1 MSVRQRTEQFPNRAV
16 NRADSINHCAQS
28 KHNRLIILRRGAST
42 EPRNG
47 GCAVIRRTNYERN
60 WTSQECGRSVPRC
73 LCLFLTSARR
83 SSHLPNQLNLSP
95 PRESCVSGPVPV
107 PQTTDPTAVISTL
120 LRQGD
125 RTDHAAAINAHLYL
139 LFTQG
144 SLLDVFIVKLTYFIV
159 LKLWL
164 LFHNNYDR

>member
-1 MSVRQRTEQFPNRAV
+1 MSVRQWTKRFPNRAV
-16 NRADSINHCAQS
+16 NRADSINHCAHTAQS

-60 WTSQECGRSVPRC
+60 WTSQERGRSVPRC

-107 PQTTDPTAVISTL
+107 PQPTDRTAVISTL

-144 SLLDVFIVKLTYFIV
+144 SLLDVFI
-159 LKLWL
+159 LKL
-164 LFHNNYDR
+164 NSQQDRKWPQPFLKC

>member
-1 MSVRQRTEQFPNRAV
+1 MSVRQWTKRFPNRAV

-60 WTSQECGRSVPRC
+60 WTSQERGRSVPRC

-107 PQTTDPTAVISTL
+107 PQPTAVISTL

-125 RTDHAAAINAHLYL
+125 RTDHAAATINAHLYL
-139 LFTQG
+139 LFTQTQG
-144 SLLDVFIVKLTYFIV
+144 SLLAVFIVKL
-159 LKLWL
+159 
-164 LFHNNYDR
+164 NSQQDRKWPQPILQC